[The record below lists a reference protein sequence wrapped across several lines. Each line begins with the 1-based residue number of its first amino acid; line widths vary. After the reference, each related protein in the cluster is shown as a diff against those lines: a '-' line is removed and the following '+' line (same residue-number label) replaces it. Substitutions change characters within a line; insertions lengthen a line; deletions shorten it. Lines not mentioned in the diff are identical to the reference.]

1 MRERQFLDCVPV
13 WRDEIEKNEYNLNLP
28 RYITKVVKETA
39 IDMEKGKARIREI
52 EQELQEIEN
61 RIAIYRREL
70 GL

>member
-1 MRERQFLDCVPV
+1 MNIILIFPV
-13 WRDEIEKNEYNLNLP
+13 TLQ
-28 RYITKVVKETA
+28 KVVKETA